1 MKDTHPTSFEG
12 IIPTPTWAFNQYQ
25 RLRDQLPPA
34 APGTKEP
41 RWLPSL
47 EPLSGRFDAFVFDA
61 FGVLNTGP
69 SVVTGAVERLA
80 SLQASGKPV
89 LVLSNAATASVQ
101 NLAAKYRHMGFD
113 LTDHQIASS
122 RWLLEDALA
131 RAPRQDDLWGVI
143 APPHS
148 GSHSLPRINQQPVL
162 SDITDQELDG
172 FDGFIFMSSEDWN
185 ETRHAQLAASL
196 ERRNRPL
203 KVANPDLVAPRGDCL
218 TLEPGY
224 FAHQLR
230 EATGVQPEFFG
241 KPYSPAFAAAL
252 DRLGAIQPD
261 RILMV
266 GDTLHTDILGAQA
279 AGLATLLVVNHG
291 SLKGMDIDDCVRQS
305 GITPDWIAPTI

>member
-12 IIPTPTWAFNQYQ
+12 LVPTPTWAFEQYQ
-25 RLRDQLPPA
+25 RLRDQLPQAKPSA
-34 APGTKEP
+34 EAP
-41 RWLPSL
+41 RWVPSL
-47 EPLSGRFDAFVFDA
+47 EPLSDRFDAFVFDA

-69 SVVTGAVERLA
+69 SVITGAVERLA
-80 SLQASGKPV
+80 SLQAGGKPV

-101 NLAAKYRHMGFD
+101 NLTKKYRGMGFD
-113 LTDHQIASS
+113 LTDHQIISS

-143 APPHS
+143 APSHS
-148 GSHSLPRINQQPVL
+148 GSQSLPGINQKPVRPG
-162 SDITDQELDG
+162 ITDRELDG
-172 FDGFIFMSSEDWN
+172 FGGFIFMSSEDWN
-185 ETRHAQLAASL
+185 ETIHQQLTASL
-196 ERRNRPL
+196 NRHSRPL

-224 FAHQLR
+224 FAHRLR

-241 KPYSPAFAAAL
+241 KPYAPAFAATL
-252 DRLGAIQPD
+252 DRLDGIKRN

-279 AGLATLLVVNHG
+279 AGMATLLVCNHG
-291 SLKGMDIDDCVRQS
+291 SLKGMNIDDCVRQS
-305 GITPDWIAPTI
+305 GITPDWVAPSI